1 MFMTSAFSTAA
12 ALARVRA
19 WRQAVGWATYRFA
32 TEAGVAEASLRG
44 MDSEEWNPTVRTL
57 ERLEAVIP
65 RDWRA
70 GDPVPEIAPKAGK
83 ARAA

>member
-1 MFMTSAFSTAA
+1 MSSAISSASA
-12 ALARVRA
+12 VARVRA
-19 WRQAVGWATYRFA
+19 WRQAIGWAPYRFA

-44 MDSEEWNPTVRTL
+44 IDSDEWNPTVRTL

-65 RDWRA
+65 PDWRI
-70 GDPVPEIAPKAGK
+70 GDPVPETAPKPSK